1 MNNLIGFKC
10 TICGAEYAPGQVDY
24 VCPKHGDRGVL
35 DAVYDYQAIARAID
49 PGKLADQQTISSLNL
64 FRYKPLLPVDSAFE
78 GLPLPVGWTPL
89 VRASRLEAKLGLRE
103 LWIKDDGRNPTASF
117 KDRASAIVVAKA
129 LEEQRGIV
137 TTASSGNAGAA
148 LAGLAASVKLPA
160 VIFVPHAAP
169 QAKVA
174 QLLIYG
180 ATVFLVKGNYDA
192 AFELCLAASKAF
204 GWYCR
209 NTAYNPFTIEGKKTA
224 AFEICEQL
232 ALSRASRITRHA
244 SSWPTPDRIFV
255 SVGDGNI
262 LSGFHKGLL
271 ELAELGWID
280 AMPKLMGIQAEGA
293 AACYAAWA
301 AGADDVSPVQAQTI
315 ADSIR
320 VDLPRDGRRALRA
333 VRHTGGDFVTVGD
346 DDILA
351 AMRQLAQEVG
361 IFAEPAAAA
370 AYAGLAASVRS
381 GRIGP
386 AERVVVVITGSG
398 LKDVASAT
406 KAAPAAKVIEPSL
419 DAVRQAARLPSQ
431 TKTARVA
438 FWA

>member
-1 MNNLIGFKC
+1 MSNLIGFKC
-10 TICGAEYAPGQVDY
+10 TVCGAEYAPGQVEY
-24 VCPKHGDRGVL
+24 VCPKHGDRGIL
-35 DAVYDYQAIARAID
+35 DAVYDYQAIAGQID
-49 PGKLADQQTISSLNL
+49 PDKLANQQTISSLNL
-64 FRYKPLLPVDSAFE
+64 FRYKPLLPVDSEFE

-89 VRASRLEAKLGLRE
+89 YRAPRLEAKLGLRQV
-103 LWIKDDGRNPTASF
+103 WIKDDGRNPTASF

-129 LEEQRGIV
+129 LEERRSIV

-160 VIFVPHAAP
+160 VIFVPHSAP

-180 ATVFLVKGNYDA
+180 ATVFLVNGNYDA
-192 AFELCLAASKAF
+192 AFDLCLSASREF

-232 ALSRASRITRHA
+232 TLSSVSRVTHHVSRWTA
-244 SSWPTPDRIFV
+244 PDRIFV

-262 LSGFHKGLL
+262 ISGLHQGLL
-271 ELAELGWID
+271 DLAKLGWIE
-280 AMPKLMGIQAEGA
+280 AMPKLMGIQATGA

-301 AGADDVSPVQAQTI
+301 AGADEVAPAPAQTI
-315 ADSIR
+315 ADSIS
-320 VDLPRDGRRALRA
+320 VDLPRDGRRAIRS
-333 VRHTGGDFVTVGD
+333 VRQTGGAFVTVSD

-351 AMRQLAQEVG
+351 AMRALAQEVG

-370 AYAGLAASVRS
+370 AYAGLAAAVRA
-381 GRIGP
+381 GQVGP
-386 AERVVVVITGSG
+386 DERVVVVITGSG
-398 LKDVASAT
+398 LKDVPSAM
-406 KAAPAAKVIEPSL
+406 KAAPAAHVIEPNL
-419 DAVRQAARLPSQ
+419 DAVRQAASSRP
-431 TKTARVA
+431 A
-438 FWA
+438 